1 MKATHRH
8 GGYLTMRFE
17 SNSASEQIL
26 VKLYAKRRLYRP
38 DAMRYLTPQDLVGMA
53 QRGEAFR
60 VMDAVSGD
68 DVTLP
73 FRPIIV
79 EH

>member
-1 MKATHRH
+1 MATASWKA
-8 GGYLTMRFE
+8 GDVTMRFE
-17 SNSASEQIL
+17 SNHAGEQVL

-38 DAMRYLTPQDLVGMA
+38 DVMRYLTPQDLVGMA

-60 VMDAVSGD
+60 VTDAVTGD
-68 DVTLP
+68 DVTPL

>member
-1 MKATHRH
+1 
-8 GGYLTMRFE
+8 MRFK
-17 SNSASEQIL
+17 SNHTSEQVL

-38 DAMRYLTPQDLVGMA
+38 DAMRYLKSHDLVGIA

-60 VMDAVSGD
+60 VIDAVSGD
-68 DVTLP
+68 DVTLSY
-73 FRPIIV
+73 RPIIV